1 VVERDVLHTPV
12 CDLLRIEHPVVQ
24 AGMGYV
30 ARAELAA
37 AVSNAGGLG
46 VIGGAGFP
54 PERLRLEIQR
64 VRELTDRPFG
74 VDLIL
79 PAQTTT
85 GDVLPPRPPSQ
96 RPAVDPDELAHDVN
110 LGEFAVNRD
119 GTPVRPEDLMRIV
132 VEEEVPVFA
141 SGLGNPGPWVQQLH
155 ERGTVVM
162 ALVGNVRNARRV
174 ADAGVDVV
182 VAQGT
187 EGGGHTSR
195 VATAALTPAV
205 AAAVDVPVL
214 AAGGIADGVGL
225 AAALVLGAQG
235 AWMGTRFVATHE
247 AVAHENY
254 KRKIV
259 EAHEDSTVV
268 TRSYSGKPLRT
279 IRNRW
284 TDDWEARPWDI
295 LPFPQQFKHSRD
307 VYVVARRDGDTDV
320 GSMPCGQGAAAITEI
335 LPAAEVVR
343 RTVAEARAVLASRF
357 GLAGTR
363 PPPG

>member
-1 VVERDVLHTPV
+1 MSRDLLRTPV
-12 CDLLRIEHPVVQ
+12 CELLGIEHPVVQ

-54 PERLRLEIQR
+54 PERLRLEIR
-64 VRELTDRPFG
+64 RTRELTDRPFG

-79 PAQTTT
+79 PAQTTS
-85 GDVLPPRPPSQ
+85 GEVLPARPPGE
-96 RPAVDPDELAHDVN
+96 RPRVDPAELAEDVN

-119 GTPVRPEDLMRIV
+119 GTPVRPEELMRIV
-132 VEEEVPVFA
+132 LEEEVPVFA
-141 SGLGNPGPWVQQLH
+141 SGLGNPGPWVPYLR
-155 ERGTVVM
+155 ERGTVVL
-162 ALVGNVRNARRV
+162 ALVGNAKNARRV

-195 VATAALTPAV
+195 VATSALTPAV
-205 AAAVDVPVL
+205 VAAVDRPVL
-214 AAGGIADGVGL
+214 TAGGVTDGVGL
-225 AAALVLGAQG
+225 AAALAMGAQG
-235 AWMGTRFVATHE
+235 VWMGTRFVATAE
-247 AVAHENY
+247 AVAHANY
-254 KRKIV
+254 KDKIV
-259 EAHEDSTVV
+259 QASEDATIV

-284 TDDWEARPWDI
+284 TDDWESRPWDI
-295 LPFPQQFKHSRD
+295 LPFPKQFKHSRD
-307 VYVVARRDGDTDV
+307 VYVAARRDGDTEV
-320 GSMPCGQGAAAITEI
+320 GSMPCGQGAAAIDEV

-343 RTVAEARAVLASRF
+343 RTVDEARQVLAARF
-357 GLAGTR
+357 GVG
-363 PPPG
+363 

>member
-1 VVERDVLHTPV
+1 MSRHRLPHTPV
-12 CDLLRIEHPVVQ
+12 CDLLGIEHPIVQ

-46 VIGGAGFP
+46 VLGGAGFP

-79 PAQTTT
+79 PAQTTS
-85 GDVLPPRPPSQ
+85 GEVLAPRPPHA
-96 RPAVDPDELAHDVN
+96 RPRVDVADLEHDVN

-119 GTPVRPEDLMRIV
+119 GTAVRPEELMRIV

-141 SGLGNPGPWVQQLH
+141 SGLGNPGPWVPQLH
-155 ERGTVVM
+155 ERGTIVL

-195 VATAALTPAV
+195 VATGALTPAV
-205 AAAVDVPVL
+205 VAAVDQPVL

-225 AAALVLGAQG
+225 TAALAMGAQG
-235 AWMGTRFVATHE
+235 VWMGTRFVATHE
-247 AVAHENY
+247 AVGHDRY
-254 KRKIV
+254 KQKIV
-259 EAHEDSTVV
+259 EAGEDSTIV

-279 IRNRW
+279 IRNQW

-307 VYVVARRDGDTDV
+307 VYVVARRDGDTDR
-320 GSMPCGQGAAAITEI
+320 GSMPCGQGAAAITEV

-343 RTVAEARAVLASRF
+343 RTMEQAAEILSRRF
-357 GLAGTR
+357 GVDGV
-363 PPPG
+363 

>member
-1 VVERDVLHTPV
+1 MTHDFLHTPV
-12 CDLLRIEHPVVQ
+12 CELLGIEHPVVQ

-37 AVSNAGGLG
+37 AVSEAGGLG
-46 VIGGAGFP
+46 VLGGAGFP

-79 PAQTTT
+79 PAQTTS
-85 GDVLPPRPPSQ
+85 GDVLAPRPPSQ
-96 RPAVDPDELAHDVN
+96 RPPIDPAGLDKDVN

-119 GTPVRPEDLMRIV
+119 GTPVRPEELMQIV

-141 SGLGNPGPWVQQLH
+141 SGLGNPGPWVPQLH

-162 ALVGNVRNARRV
+162 ALVGNVKNARRV

-195 VATAALTPAV
+195 VATGALTPAV
-205 AAAVDVPVL
+205 VAAVDVPVL
-214 AAGGIADGVGL
+214 AAGGIVDGVGL
-225 AAALVLGAQG
+225 AAALAMGAQG
-235 AWMGTRFVATHE
+235 VWMGTRFVATFE
-247 AVAHENY
+247 AVGHDAY

-259 EAHEDSTVV
+259 EAGEESTIV

-279 IRNRW
+279 IRNAW
-284 TDDWEARPWDI
+284 TDDWEKRPWDI
-295 LPFPQQFKHSRD
+295 LPFPRQFENSRD
-307 VYVVARRDGDTDV
+307 VYVVARRDGDTER
-320 GSMPCGQGAAAITEI
+320 GSMPCGQGAAGITEV
-335 LPAAEVVR
+335 LPAADVVHQ
-343 RTVAEARAVLASRF
+343 TVEQARAVLAERF
-357 GLAGTR
+357 GVTTR
-363 PPPG
+363 

>member
-1 VVERDVLHTPV
+1 MSHDPLDTPAR
-12 CDLLRIEHPVVQ
+12 DLLGIEHPIVQ

-37 AVSNAGGLG
+37 AVSEAGGLG

-74 VDLIL
+74 VDLLL
-79 PAQTTT
+79 PSQTTS

-96 RPAVDPDELAHDVN
+96 RPRRGPAGPDRDVDLGELALHP
-110 LGEFAVNRD
+110 D
-119 GTPVRPEDLMRIV
+119 GTPVRPEELMRIV
-132 VEEEVPVFA
+132 AEEEVPVFA
-141 SGLGNPGPWVQQLH
+141 SGLGNPGPWVAQLH
-155 ERGTVVM
+155 ERGTVVL

-205 AAAVDVPVL
+205 VAAVDVPVL
-214 AAGGIADGVGL
+214 AAGGIVDGVGL
-225 AAALVLGAQG
+225 AAALALGAQG
-235 AWMGTRFVATHE
+235 VWMGTRFVATFE
-247 AVAHENY
+247 AVGHENY
-254 KRKIV
+254 KRRIV
-259 EAHEDSTVV
+259 DAGEDSTVV

-279 IRNRW
+279 IRNAW
-284 TDDWEARPWDI
+284 TEDWERRPWDI
-295 LPFPQQFKHSRD
+295 LPFPQQFRNSHH
-307 VYVVARRDGDTDV
+307 VYVAARRDGDTEH
-320 GSMPCGQGAAAITEI
+320 GSMPCGQGAAGITEV
-335 LPAAEVVR
+335 LPAGEVVR
-343 RTVAEARAVLASRF
+343 RTVGQARAVLAERF
-357 GLAGTR
+357 GVAAR
-363 PPPG
+363 